1 MMDGLWYV
9 ERLLSAEGVT
19 LGDGVETFS
28 VLLSAIA
35 IFSDD

>member
-1 MMDGLWYV
+1 M

-19 LGDGVETFS
+19 LGDGAEMFS
-28 VLLSAIA
+28 VFLSATA

>member
-1 MMDGLWYV
+1 M
-9 ERLLSAEGVT
+9 EESLSVEGVT

-28 VLLSAIA
+28 FLLSATA